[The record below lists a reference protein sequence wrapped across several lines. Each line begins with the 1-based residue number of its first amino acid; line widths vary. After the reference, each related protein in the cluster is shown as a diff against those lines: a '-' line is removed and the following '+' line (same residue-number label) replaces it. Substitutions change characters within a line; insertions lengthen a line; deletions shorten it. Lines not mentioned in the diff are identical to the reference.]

1 MARKRSGV
9 TFRAPRLRTLSWVRP
24 QRPAFAAGRGP
35 PRLSAPERVAASA
48 SGVANAGVSGDSWT
62 WTLDPGPWTWSWTWP
77 WTWTWIWTWTCTW
90 TWTWT
95 RTRSAWTCLA
105 PVRRGRVLHPGLR

>member
-35 PRLSAPERVAASA
+35 PRLSAPERVAASS

-62 WTLDPGPWTWSWTWP
+62 WTLDPGPWTQVQVQVQLQVQVQVQGLGSRVQGPGPGIAAHACVRNPARACGDSWT
-77 WTWTWIWTWTCTW
+77 
-90 TWTWT
+90 
-95 RTRSAWTCLA
+95 
-105 PVRRGRVLHPGLR
+105 